1 MNLRSILVK
10 VSATIAVVLAVCMAC
25 FVFYTSHIL
34 EREIKDGVV
43 TTVKQD
49 VALAMDTVELFDRTM
64 NCIWTTPHPEFHF
77 RSNMTWDEVEKI
89 VGNLVREESELGLN
103 DFLSIEE
110 IK

>member
-1 MNLRSILVK
+1 MVNNFFDS
-10 VSATIAVVLAVCMAC
+10 SLAR
-25 FVFYTSHIL
+25 FPRRT
-34 EREIKDGVV
+34 
-43 TTVKQD
+43 
-49 VALAMDTVELFDRTM
+49 TVELFDRTM

-89 VGNLVREESELGLN
+89 VGNLVREESELGPN